1 MEKWFDSTVY
11 MQNKLTQMQA
21 TDPAYT
27 MSDLVAAFA
36 AAGFVGEE
44 GYFNHFMQFGAAE
57 EVAPNAYFNAN
68 EYYAAKAAQF
78 YGEAFTGS
86 ELQIAQVKT
95 LINKEGMNAWTHY
108 QQFGSAEGVNPSNAF
123 DAAAYCAAKA
133 AAMGGDWTAEKIA
146 EAIDDAGMSVLEH
159 YLTYAGTG
167 EGEVAAGSTFPVS
180 DDDQVVVP
188 SGETIVIDELDSTI
202 AYTGS
207 AGDDKFYL
215 KNADTDLHPYN
226 TLDGGEGNDTLILDG
241 KGLGGATIRNIE
253 NLVVNGGIDA
263 DYDMSLFA
271 TSFTLNG
278 GRAQLTNVSSQKLTT
293 DDGTRLDIEMAAGQT
308 SVDLT
313 SLNRTAGE
321 LVNLKGDSL
330 SSVKLTVDEANGVL
344 TLADVTDTE
353 VDTKVTDL
361 AITATVSEAEND
373 VANVNAEDLDELA
386 NVTVAGDGAVELTV
400 ADGDKLKAVDATANT
415 GGVAVD
421 LSNAEN
427 AVFSGGAGDDT
438 LAVNGS
444 KVAHTLG
451 AGDDTVVIG
460 DAAFA
465 NLAKGF
471 SVDGGEGTDT
481 LAMSADLATTFK
493 TADVATNFEI
503 LMLTGNDQ
511 ATQVD
516 MDNFGDINHVIVSD
530 PAAAGSDWAGALT
543 LNNMDNGG
551 ILEYATDFAAD
562 VTVNVK
568 GAGTGATDVLNVTI
582 ADDFDVDATGT
593 LTVDDVETINITAD
607 DTDLGEDELPVE
619 HSMKL
624 AATNTTENNA
634 ITVNVSGDAGLVLDL
649 AGSANI
655 TKIDASGNTGGLTVS
670 LATFNGVTLTG
681 SSADDN
687 ILMGIGNFI
696 TGGEGDDTFTA
707 TGAANTVAAESF
719 STIMDFKVGDTLA
732 IAGMESLDKVTVTAE
747 MTFDAAVEKALAA
760 STDNTKAA
768 WFEYQG
774 NTYVVLD
781 DAEVEDGPNNVFAA
795 GDYIVKLNGIVD
807 LSDAVVADDALS
819 LPEGA

>member
-1 MEKWFDSTVY
+1 MEKWFDPTVY
-11 MQNKLTQMQA
+11 MQNKLAQMQA

-36 AAGFVGEE
+36 DAGFVGEE
-44 GYFNHFMQFGAAE
+44 GYFQHFLQFGAAE

-123 DAAAYCAAKA
+123 DASDYCAAKA
-133 AAMGGDWTAEKIA
+133 EAMNAAGQKDPDGNDWTAESIA
-146 EAIDDAGMSVLEH
+146 KAIDDAGMSVLEH
-159 YLTYAGTG
+159 YLTYAGTD

-215 KNADTDLHPYN
+215 KNNTTNLHAYN

-241 KGLGGATIRNIE
+241 KDLGGATIRNIE

-278 GRAQLTNVSSQKLTT
+278 GRAQLTNVAGQKLVT
-293 DDGTRLDIEMAAGQT
+293 DNATSLDVAMAAGQT

-313 SLNRTAGE
+313 ILNRAPGADVT
-321 LVNLKGDSL
+321 LQGDSL
-330 SSVKLTVDEANGVL
+330 SSVKLAVDEGVKGL
-344 TLADVTDTE
+344 DLKTAGA
-353 VDTKVTDL
+353 DTKVTDL

-373 VANVNAEDLDELA
+373 VAEVNAEDLDELA
-386 NVTVAGDGAVELTV
+386 NVTVAGDGAVELAV
-400 ADGDKLKAVDATANT
+400 ANGDKLKAVNAAENT
-415 GGVAVD
+415 GGVTVD
-421 LSNAEN
+421 LSGADNA
-427 AVFSGGAGDDT
+427 AFTGGAGADKLT
-438 LAVNGS
+438 VKGS

-451 AGDDTVVIG
+451 AGDDTVVVS
-460 DAAFA
+460 DATFA
-465 NLAKGF
+465 DLAKGF

-481 LAMSADLATTFK
+481 LQMSATLAKDFK

-503 LMLTGNDQ
+503 LKLAGGTGTVN
-511 ATQVD
+511 
-516 MDNFGDINHVIVSD
+516 MDNFGDIDHVAV
-530 PAAAGSDWAGALT
+530 GALNGAVT
-543 LNNMDNGG
+543 LNNMGNGG
-551 ILEYATDFAAD
+551 LLEYVATPGQQ

-568 GAGTGATDVLNVTI
+568 GAGDTDSTNDVLNVTI
-582 ADDFDVDATGT
+582 SDDNVVDANT
-593 LTVDDVETINITAD
+593 LTVANVETINITAD
-607 DTDLGEDELPVE
+607 DTDLGEDDAPVQ
-619 HSMKL
+619 HSMTL
-624 AATNTTENNA
+624 TAAAAT
-634 ITVNVSGDAGLVLDL
+634 TVNISGDAELSLTLTD
-649 AGSANI
+649 SDKI
-655 TKIDASGNTGGLTVS
+655 TKIDASGNTGGLTVDLTS
-670 LATFNGVTLTG
+670 ITNEANAFVTLTG
-681 SSADDN
+681 SSADDT
-687 ILMGIGNFI
+687 ITMGIGNVI
-696 TGGEGDDTFTA
+696 TGGEGKDAFTA
-707 TGAANTVAAESF
+707 TAAGAAPKAAESF
-719 STIMDFKVGDTLA
+719 STIMDFGVGDKLVISGMNDLA
-732 IAGMESLDKVTVTAE
+732 DDKVAVTAE
-747 MTFDAAVEKALAA
+747 MTFDEAVNKALGA
-760 STDNTKAA
+760 STDGTAA

-781 DAEVEDGPNNVFAA
+781 TANATGPEAFTQN
-795 GDYIVKLNGIVD
+795 DYIVKLNGIID
-807 LSDAVVADDALS
+807 LSDAVVAGNQLS

>member
-1 MEKWFDSTVY
+1 MEKWFDPTVY
-11 MQNKLTQMQA
+11 MQNKLAQMQA

-36 AAGFVGEE
+36 DAGFVGEE
-44 GYFNHFMQFGAAE
+44 GYFQHFLQFGAAE

-123 DAAAYCAAKA
+123 DASDYCAAKA
-133 AAMGGDWTAEKIA
+133 EAMNAAGQKDPDGNDWTAESIA
-146 EAIDDAGMSVLEH
+146 KAIDDAGMSVLEH
-159 YLTYAGTG
+159 YLTYAGTD

-215 KNADTDLHPYN
+215 KNNTTNLHAYN

-241 KGLGGATIRNIE
+241 KDLGGATIRNIE

-278 GRAQLTNVSSQKLTT
+278 GRAQLTNVAGQKLVT
-293 DDGTRLDIEMAAGQT
+293 DNATSLDVAMAAGQT

-313 SLNRTAGE
+313 ILNRAPGADVT
-321 LVNLKGDSL
+321 LQGDSL
-330 SSVKLTVDEANGVL
+330 SSVKLAVDEGVNGL
-344 TLADVTDTE
+344 DLKTAGA
-353 VDTKVTDL
+353 DTKVTDL

-373 VANVNAEDLDELA
+373 VAEVNAEDLDELA
-386 NVTVAGDGAVELTV
+386 NVTVAGDGAVELAV
-400 ADGDKLKAVDATANT
+400 ANGDKLKAVNAAENT
-415 GGVAVD
+415 GGVTVD
-421 LSNAEN
+421 LSGADNA
-427 AVFSGGAGDDT
+427 AFTGGAGADKLT
-438 LAVNGS
+438 VEGS

-451 AGDDTVVIG
+451 AGDDTVVVS
-460 DAAFA
+460 DATFA
-465 NLAKGF
+465 DLAKGF

-481 LAMSADLATTFK
+481 LQMSATLAKDFK

-503 LMLTGNDQ
+503 LKLAGGTGTVN
-511 ATQVD
+511 
-516 MDNFGDINHVIVSD
+516 MDNFGDIDHVAV
-530 PAAAGSDWAGALT
+530 GALNGAVT
-543 LNNMDNGG
+543 LNNMGNGG
-551 ILEYATDFAAD
+551 LLEYVATPGQQ

-568 GAGTGATDVLNVTI
+568 GAGDTDSTNDVLNVTI
-582 ADDFDVDATGT
+582 SDDNVVDANT
-593 LTVDDVETINITAD
+593 LTVANVETINITAD
-607 DTDLGEDELPVE
+607 DTDLGEDDAPVQ
-619 HSMKL
+619 HSMTL
-624 AATNTTENNA
+624 TAAAAT
-634 ITVNVSGDAGLVLDL
+634 TVNISGDAELSLTLTD
-649 AGSANI
+649 SDKI
-655 TKIDASGNTGGLTVS
+655 TKIDASGNTGGLTVDLTS
-670 LATFNGVTLTG
+670 ITNEANAFVTLTG
-681 SSADDN
+681 SSADDT
-687 ILMGIGNFI
+687 ITMGIGNVI
-696 TGGEGDDTFTA
+696 TGGEGKDAFTA
-707 TGAANTVAAESF
+707 TAAGAAPKAAESF
-719 STIMDFKVGDTLA
+719 STIMDFGVGDKLVISGMNDLA
-732 IAGMESLDKVTVTAE
+732 DDKVAVTAE
-747 MTFDAAVEKALAA
+747 MTFDEAVNKALGA
-760 STDNTKAA
+760 STDGTAA

-781 DAEVEDGPNNVFAA
+781 TANATGPEAFTQN
-795 GDYIVKLNGIVD
+795 DYIVKLNGIID
-807 LSDAVVADDALS
+807 LSDAVVAGNQLS

>member
-1 MEKWFDSTVY
+1 MEKWFDPTVY
-11 MQNKLTQMQA
+11 MQNKLAQMQA

-27 MSDLVAAFA
+27 MTQLVADFA

-123 DAAAYCAAKA
+123 DAADYCAAKA
-133 AAMGGDWTAEKIA
+133 DAMNAAGLKDAAGNAWTAESIKT
-146 EAIDDAGMSVLEH
+146 AIDQAGMSVLEH

-167 EGEVAAGSTFPVS
+167 EGEVSIDATYPVP

-226 TLDGGEGNDTLILDG
+226 TLDGGEGNDTLILDS
-241 KGLGGATIRNIE
+241 KDLGGATIRNIE
-253 NLVVNGGIDA
+253 NLVVNRGTGT

-271 TSFTLNG
+271 TSFTLKG
-278 GRAQLTNVSSQKLTT
+278 GSAGLTNVGSQKLTT
-293 DDGTRLDIEMAAGQT
+293 DGATNLNVAMAAGQT

-313 SLNRTAGE
+313 ILNRAPGADVT
-321 LVNLKGDSL
+321 LQGDSL
-330 SSVKLTVDEANGVL
+330 SSVKLAVDEGVNGL
-344 TLADVTDTE
+344 DLKTAGA
-353 VDTKVTDL
+353 DTKVTDL
-361 AITATVSEAEND
+361 AITATVSDAEND
-373 VANVNAEDLDELA
+373 DANVDAGALADLA
-386 NVTVAGDGAVELTV
+386 NVTVAGAGEVALTV

-438 LAVNGS
+438 LTVTGS

-451 AGDDTVVIG
+451 AGDDTVVVG

-465 NLAKGF
+465 DLAKGF

-481 LAMSADLATTFK
+481 LQMSATLAGGFK

-503 LMLTGNDQ
+503 LQLDGGTG
-511 ATQVD
+511 TVD
-516 MDNFGDINHVIVSD
+516 MDNFGDIDHVAV
-530 PAAAGSDWAGALT
+530 AGMGGTLT

-551 ILEYATDFAAD
+551 LLEYVAAPGND
-562 VTVNVK
+562 VMVNVK
-568 GAGTGATDVLNVTI
+568 GADTGKTDVLNVTI
-582 ADDFDVDATGT
+582 ADDEEVTAGT
-593 LTVDDVETINITAD
+593 LTVANVETINITAD
-607 DTDLGEDELPVE
+607 DTDLGEDDAPVQ
-619 HSMKL
+619 HSMTL
-624 AATNTTENNA
+624 TAAAAT
-634 ITVNVSGDAGLVLDL
+634 TVNVSGDAELDL
-649 AGSANI
+649 TLTGSDVI
-655 TKIDASGNTGGLTVS
+655 TKIDASGNTGGLTVDLTQIDVAGAVS
-670 LATFNGVTLTG
+670 VTLTG
-681 SSADDN
+681 SSADDG
-687 ILMGIGNFI
+687 ITMGIGNVI
-696 TGGEGDDTFTA
+696 TGGEGKDTFTA
-707 TGAANTVAAESF
+707 TAAGTTPKAAESF
-719 STIMDFKVGDTLA
+719 STIMDFGVGDKLEISGMGGLA
-732 IAGMESLDKVTVTAE
+732 DDKVAVTAE
-747 MTFDAAVEKALAA
+747 MTFDEAVNKALGA
-760 STDNTKAA
+760 STAGTAA

-781 DAEVEDGPNNVFAA
+781 ATDAA
-795 GDYIVKLNGIVD
+795 GTEAFAQSDYIVKLNGIID
-807 LSDAVVADDALS
+807 LSDAVVASNQLS

>member
-1 MEKWFDSTVY
+1 
-11 MQNKLTQMQA
+11 MQNKLAQMQA

-36 AAGFVGEE
+36 DAGFVGEE
-44 GYFNHFMQFGAAE
+44 GYFQHFLQFGAAE

-108 QQFGSAEGVNPSNAF
+108 QQYGSAEGVNPSNAF
-123 DAAAYCAAKA
+123 DAADYCAAKA
-133 AAMGGDWTAEKIA
+133 DAMNAAGLKDAAGNAWTAESIKT
-146 EAIDDAGMSVLEH
+146 AIDDAGMSVLEH
-159 YLTYAGTG
+159 YMTYAGTG
-167 EGEVAAGSTFPVS
+167 EGEVALDTTYPVP

-188 SGETIVIDELDSTI
+188 SGVTIVVDDNDSVI

-215 KNADTDLHPYN
+215 KDANTELHPYN
-226 TLDGGEGNDTLILDG
+226 TLDGGEGNDTLFLDG
-241 KGLGGATIRNIE
+241 EDLGGATIRNIE
-253 NLVVNGGIDA
+253 NLVVSGGIGDS
-263 DYDMSLFA
+263 YDMSLFA

-278 GRAQLTNVSSQKLTT
+278 GNATLTNVSSQKLTT
-293 DDGTRLDIEMAAGQT
+293 DDGRGLNIEMAADQT

-313 SLNRTAGE
+313 SLNRGAVE
-321 LVNLKGDSL
+321 NIMLKGDSL
-330 SSVKLTVDEANGVL
+330 SSVKLAVDEAAGRLVFGVAL
-344 TLADVTDTE
+344 DDT
-353 VDTKVTDL
+353 DTKVTDL
-361 AITATVSEAEND
+361 AITATVSDAEND
-373 VANVNAEDLDELA
+373 VASVDTVFLPDLA
-386 NVTVAGDGAVELTV
+386 NVTVAGAGEVLLTV
-400 ADGDKLKAVDATANT
+400 AGNSNDKLKAVDATANT
-415 GGVAVD
+415 GGVAVNLGGAD
-421 LSNAEN
+421 N

-438 LAVNGS
+438 LVVNGS

-451 AGDDTVVIG
+451 AGDDTVVVG

-465 NLAKGF
+465 ALAKGF

-530 PAAAGSDWAGALT
+530 PATVSDWAGALT

-551 ILEYATDFAAD
+551 ILEYATDFAQG

-568 GAGTGATDVLNVTI
+568 GAATGNSDVLNVTI
-582 ADDFDVDATGT
+582 ADDLGVYATGT
-593 LTVDDVETINITAD
+593 LAVDDVETINITAD

-634 ITVNVSGDAGLVLDL
+634 ITVNVSGDAGLDLDL
-649 AGSANI
+649 TGSANI
-655 TKIDASGNTGGLTVS
+655 TKIDASGNTGGLTVD
-670 LATFNGVTLTG
+670 LATLT
-681 SSADDN
+681 
-687 ILMGIGNFI
+687 
-696 TGGEGDDTFTA
+696 
-707 TGAANTVAAESF
+707 
-719 STIMDFKVGDTLA
+719 
-732 IAGMESLDKVTVTAE
+732 
-747 MTFDAAVEKALAA
+747 A
-760 STDNTKAA
+760 S
-768 WFEYQG
+768 
-774 NTYVVLD
+774 
-781 DAEVEDGPNNVFAA
+781 P
-795 GDYIVKLNGIVD
+795 
-807 LSDAVVADDALS
+807 
-819 LPEGA
+819 

>member
-1 MEKWFDSTVY
+1 MEKWFDPTVY
-11 MQNKLTQMQA
+11 MQNKLAQMQA

-36 AAGFVGEE
+36 DAGFVGEE
-44 GYFNHFMQFGAAE
+44 GYFQHFLQFGAAE

-123 DAAAYCAAKA
+123 DASDYCAAKA
-133 AAMGGDWTAEKIA
+133 EAMNAAGQKDPDGNDWTAESIA
-146 EAIDDAGMSVLEH
+146 KAIDDAGMSVLEH
-159 YLTYAGTG
+159 YLTYAGTD

-215 KNADTDLHPYN
+215 KNADTGLHPYN

-278 GRAQLTNVSSQKLTT
+278 GRAQLTNVAGQKLVT
-293 DDGTRLDIEMAAGQT
+293 DNATSLTVNMAAGQA
-308 SVDLT
+308 SVDLA
-313 SLNRTAGE
+313 SLNRDSAAQAVV
-321 LVNLKGDSL
+321 LHGDSL
-330 SSVKLTVDEANGVL
+330 SSVKLAVDEGAH
-344 TLADVTDTE
+344 E
-353 VDTKVTDL
+353 VDFAGSDANVTDL
-361 AITATVSEAEND
+361 AITATVSDAEND
-373 VANVNAEDLDELA
+373 DANVDAGALADLA
-386 NVTVAGDGAVELTV
+386 NVTVAGAGEVALTV

-415 GGVAVD
+415 GGVTVD
-421 LSNAEN
+421 LSESDNA
-427 AVFSGGAGDDT
+427 AFTGGAGADT
-438 LAVNGS
+438 LTVEGS

-451 AGDDTVVIG
+451 AGDDTVVVS

-465 NLAKGF
+465 DLAKGF

-481 LAMSADLATTFK
+481 LQMSATLAVNFK

-503 LMLTGNDQ
+503 LQLDGGTG
-511 ATQVD
+511 TVD
-516 MDNFGDINHVIVSD
+516 MNNFGDIDHVAVAEMD
-530 PAAAGSDWAGALT
+530 GTLT

-551 ILEYATDFAAD
+551 LLEYVAAPGNA

-568 GAGTGATDVLNVTI
+568 GADTGKTDVLNVTI
-582 ADDFDVDATGT
+582 ADDEAVTAGK
-593 LTVDDVETINITAD
+593 LTVANVETINITAD
-607 DTDLGEDELPVE
+607 DTDLGEEGPVT
-619 HSMKL
+619 HTMTLTADK
-624 AATNTTENNA
+624 ATN
-634 ITVNVSGDAGLVLDL
+634 VNISGDAALNLTL
-649 AGSANI
+649 TGSDEI
-655 TKIDASGNTGGLTVS
+655 TKIDASGNTGGLTVDLS
-670 LATFNGVTLTG
+670 TIDTAGKYAVTLTG
-681 SSADDN
+681 SSADDT
-687 ILMGIGNFI
+687 ITMGIGNKI
-696 TGGEGDDTFTA
+696 TGGEGDDTFIATA
-707 TGAANTVAAESF
+707 ATTADASTSF
-719 STIMDFKVGDTLA
+719 ATIMDFGAGDKLQLGSSADSLLKVDVNDET
-732 IAGMESLDKVTVTAE
+732 DFTTVMTNVFTA
-747 MTFDAAVEKALAA
+747 AA
-760 STDNTKAA
+760 SANKVV
-768 WFEYQG
+768 WFQYQG
-774 NTYVVLD
+774 NTFVALD
-781 DAEVEDGPNNVFAA
+781 VDNSDAFSN
-795 GDYIVKLNGIVD
+795 GDYIVKLSGTDID
-807 LSDAVVADDALS
+807 LSDAVVASGVLS